1 MEFTFGSD
9 PEFILVD
16 EKGKLKSAIGIV
28 PGSKEKK
35 FEKDGN
41 FFFYDNVLAE
51 CTVNPASN
59 AEEAVDNLGKSLR
72 SMAEIVAPLKITNVS
87 AGLFEDHEMNHKEAR
102 RAGCAVEMCAYG
114 MRAIPPGKIKKFFRN
129 ENFRTAGGHVHLGTS
144 IGMDHE
150 KCVMLIRMLD
160 LFLGIPS
167 LIMDDSQMTVER
179 RRIYG
184 KPGRYR
190 QPEHGVEYRT
200 PGNFWISSPRL
211 TSLFFEICHEVVK
224 LTEECVYHEFWEVDR
239 EKLNSDEFWNECGDP
254 SKCHECHG
262 YDVKSLKDAFGMERG
277 EMKSKIEPFVNLAF
291 KYLPNSI
298 KNKVVSLQDSRFDI
312 YEEWGLT

>member
-16 EKGKLKSAIGIV
+16 EKGKLKSAIGVV

-35 FEKDGN
+35 FERDGD

-51 CTVNPASN
+51 CTVSPAGSP
-59 AEEAVDNLGKSLR
+59 EEAVENMGKSLR
-72 SMAEIVAPLKITNVS
+72 SMAEIVAPFKITTIS
-87 AGLFEDHEMNHKEAR
+87 SGYFEDDEMKNKEAR
-102 RAGCAVEMCAYG
+102 KAGCAVEMCAYS
-114 MRAIPPGKIKKFFRN
+114 MRVIPPGKVKKLFKN

-160 LFLGIPS
+160 LFLGVPS
-167 LIMDDSQMTVER
+167 LVMDNSSMTVER

-190 QPEHGVEYRT
+190 QPKHGIEYRT
-200 PGNFWISSPRL
+200 PGNFWISSPKLAR
-211 TSLFFEICHEVVK
+211 LFFEICQEVIR
-224 LTEECVYHEFWEVDR
+224 LTEDRVYHEYWEIDR
-239 EKLNSDEFWNECGDP
+239 ERLDSDDFWNRCGDP

-262 YDVKSLKDAFGMERG
+262 YDVKSLRDAFGMERS
-277 EMKSKIEPFVNLAF
+277 EMKSKIAPFLDVSF
-291 KYLPNSI
+291 KYLPQRI
-298 KNKVVSLQDSRFDI
+298 KDEVLDLQDSRFDI
-312 YEEWGLT
+312 YEEWNLI